1 MLSRLNRR
9 YPRVWQF
16 WRLARLDRPVGT
28 LLLLWPTLTALWIA
42 AEGFPGWHLF
52 LVFSLGTLVTRSAGC
67 IANDLIDMD
76 FDGHVARTRDRPLV
90 TGEVAP
96 WEALV
101 FAIALLFLAL
111 LLVMTTN
118 LYTQLLAV
126 LGVMVAVIYPYMKR
140 FTYMP
145 QGVLGVAFSWG
156 IPMAFTATG
165 NQLGAVAWLL
175 FLANLL
181 WVIAYDSFYAM
192 VDQDDDLK
200 LGLKSS
206 ALLFGR
212 FNQTSIIVL
221 QLLFLFA
228 MLLLPLLQ
236 PFLQPELLPFLQ
248 PESRPLIQPELQPQL
263 LPEWIHL
270 SIWYYLGL
278 GMSAGLFAYQHYLI
292 RKSLSQEARRQG
304 CFKAFLNNQWVGFC
318 IFAGAVAQYAFASL
332 SG

>member
-1 MLSRLNRR
+1 MLSRLNRC

-16 WRLARLDRPVGT
+16 LRLARLDRPVGT

-42 AEGFPGWHLF
+42 AAGFPGWHLF

-236 PFLQPELLPFLQ
+236 PELL
-248 PESRPLIQPELQPQL
+248 PQL
-263 LPEWIHL
+263 LPQWIHL

-278 GMSAGLFAYQHYLI
+278 AMSASLFVYQHYLI

-318 IFAGAVAQYAFASL
+318 IFAGVVAQYAFASL

>member
-16 WRLARLDRPVGT
+16 LRLARLDRPVGT

-67 IANDLIDMD
+67 IVNDLIDMD

-90 TGEVAP
+90 TGKVAP

-221 QLLFLFA
+221 QLLFLLA

-236 PFLQPELLPFLQ
+236 PLLQPELLP
-248 PESRPLIQPELQPQL
+248 QL
-263 LPEWIHL
+263 LPQWIHL

-278 GMSAGLFAYQHYLI
+278 AMSASLFVYQHYLI

-318 IFAGAVAQYAFASL
+318 IFAGVVAQYAFASL

>member
-9 YPRVWQF
+9 YPRAWLF
-16 WRLARLDRPVGT
+16 LRLARLDRPVGT

-42 AEGFPGWHLF
+42 AQGFPGWHLF
-52 LVFSLGTLVTRSAGC
+52 LVFSLGTLAARSAGC
-67 IANDLIDMD
+67 VANDLIDRD
-76 FDGHVARTRDRPLV
+76 FDGHVARTRDRPLA

-96 WEALV
+96 WEALA
-101 FAIALLFLAL
+101 FAAALLFPAL

-126 LGVMVAVIYPYMKR
+126 LGVMVAIIYPYMKR
-140 FTYMP
+140 FTSMP

-156 IPMAFTATG
+156 IPMAFTAVD
-165 NQLGAVAWLL
+165 NRLGAVAWLL
-175 FLANLL
+175 FIANLL

-192 VDQDDDLK
+192 VDRDDDLK

-212 FNQTSIIVL
+212 FDQASIIVL
-221 QLLFLFA
+221 QLLFLFT
-228 MLLLPLLQ
+228 MLLLPQ
-236 PFLQPELLPFLQ
+236 
-248 PESRPLIQPELQPQL
+248 
-263 LPEWIHL
+263 WIPL

-278 GMSAGLFAYQHYLI
+278 GMSAGLFVYQHYLS
-292 RKSLSQEARRQG
+292 RKSLSHEARRQG

-318 IFAGAVAQYAFASL
+318 IFAGVVAQYAFASL

>member
-156 IPMAFTATG
+156 IPMAFTAAG
-165 NQLGAVAWLL
+165 NKLGAVAWLL

-212 FNQTSIIVL
+212 FNQASIIVL
-221 QLLFLFA
+221 QLLFLLA

-236 PFLQPELLPFLQ
+236 PFLQPELLP
-248 PESRPLIQPELQPQL
+248 QL
-263 LPEWIHL
+263 LPQWIRL

-278 GMSAGLFAYQHYLI
+278 AMSASLFVYQHYLI

-318 IFAGAVAQYAFASL
+318 IFAGVVAQYAFASL